1 MLHATISKQLGHFV
15 FLQVC
20 AFDDLNNSSLLL
32 LNCDLLY
39 FSFRCAIVNPYGALL
54 SAVVPA
60 SLCVLTV
67 IIIIIHLHQKEE
79 EWKKYDDIFYGRLNS
94 KGKNNF
100 FTAVSWKGGS
110 YSTKFCR
117 LGRLHCFHPAHGNP
131 LQLCMEHCYVW
142 IISWDCKLQGDQSRH
157 SYFFTSSASNQKKWA

>member
-1 MLHATISKQLGHFV
+1 MLHATTSIQRGHLV

-20 AFDDLNNSSLLL
+20 VFDDFSLLL
-32 LNCDLLY
+32 LKCCLLY
-39 FSFRCAIVNPYGALL
+39 FLFRSAIKNPYGALL

-94 KGKNNF
+94 KGKNKF
-100 FTAVSWKGGS
+100 FTAVSW
-110 YSTKFCR
+110 
-117 LGRLHCFHPAHGNP
+117 
-131 LQLCMEHCYVW
+131 
-142 IISWDCKLQGDQSRH
+142 
-157 SYFFTSSASNQKKWA
+157 